1 VSAAPSLV
9 VNHQSTV
16 APYEQISL
24 QIRVLIA
31 EQIIPPG
38 MLLPP
43 VRQLAEDLGVA
54 PNTVIRAYDEL
65 ERDGW
70 VTRAARKNVAV
81 AEQPPPVHEVRQDRL
96 AQAVAA
102 LLEVARLLNVP
113 PAAVH
118 TEIDRQLQ
126 QEASSSFFSHERGL
140 PDLTE

>member
-1 VSAAPSLV
+1 VSAGPLLV

-16 APYEQISL
+16 PPFEQISL
-24 QIRVLIA
+24 QIRMLIA
-31 EQIIPPG
+31 EQILLPG

-81 AEQPPPVHEVRQDRL
+81 ASQPPPIHEVRLDRL

-102 LLEVARLLNVP
+102 LLEVARLLNTS
-113 PAAVH
+113 PAAIH
-118 TEIDRQLQ
+118 AEIDRQWQ
-126 QEASSSFFSHERGL
+126 QEANSSFFSHERG
-140 PDLTE
+140 DFLT